1 MVAAPCA
8 CGKFACAKMYPLNVV
23 PKPAELRMSLRFAAY
38 VVPEFTLAVVNV
50 LDVPSFLNIVKM
62 IVPAVGVAPPPLA
75 PNGSV
80 VVFEIAIPVLK
91 PGTTTA

>member
-8 CGKFACAKMYPLNVV
+8 CGKFAVAKMYPLNVV
-23 PKPAELRMSLRFAAY
+23 PKLAELNMSLRFAAY
-38 VVPEFTLAVVNV
+38 VVPEFTLAVVND
-50 LDVPSFLNIVKM
+50 LDVPSFLYIVNV
-62 IVPAVGVAPPPLA
+62 IVPAVGVAPPPVG
-75 PNGSV
+75 PNTSV

>member
-8 CGKFACAKMYPLNVV
+8 CGKFACAKMYPLNDV
-23 PKPAELRMSLRFAAY
+23 PNPAELMMSLRFAAY
-38 VVPEFTLAVVNV
+38 VVPEFTLAVVKV
-50 LDVPSFLNIVKM
+50 LDVPSFLYRLNV
-62 IVPAVGVAPPPLA
+62 IVPAVGVAPPPVE